1 MQDVL
6 IVMVLIRFMMLMMEE
21 ELPNLVNYVIK
32 KDTLILWQILV
43 HIVIILGEHGHLLIK
58 EEFQVIVKIAKE
70 KVLCLERN

>member
-1 MQDVL
+1 
-6 IVMVLIRFMMLMMEE
+6 MVLIRFMMLMMEE
-21 ELPNLVNYVIK
+21 EFLILVNYVIK

-70 KVLCLERN
+70 KVLCLEKN

>member
-43 HIVIILGEHGHLLIK
+43 HIVIILGEHGLLLIK

-70 KVLCLERN
+70 KVLCLEKN

>member
-1 MQDVL
+1 
-6 IVMVLIRFMMLMMEE
+6 MVLIRFMMLMMEE

-43 HIVIILGEHGHLLIK
+43 HIVIILGEHGLLLIK

-70 KVLCLERN
+70 KVLCLEKN

>member
-1 MQDVL
+1 
-6 IVMVLIRFMMLMMEE
+6 MMLMMEE
-21 ELPNLVNYVIK
+21 EFLILVNYVIK

-70 KVLCLERN
+70 KVLCLEKN

>member
-1 MQDVL
+1 
-6 IVMVLIRFMMLMMEE
+6 MMLMMEE

-43 HIVIILGEHGHLLIK
+43 HIVIILGEHGLLLIN

>member
-1 MQDVL
+1 
-6 IVMVLIRFMMLMMEE
+6 MVLIRFMMLMMEE

-43 HIVIILGEHGHLLIK
+43 HTVIILGEHGLLLIK

>member
-1 MQDVL
+1 
-6 IVMVLIRFMMLMMEE
+6 MVLIRFMMLMMEE
-21 ELPNLVNYVIK
+21 EFLILVNYVIK

-43 HIVIILGEHGHLLIK
+43 HIVIILVEHGHLLIR

>member
-1 MQDVL
+1 MQDVH

-70 KVLCLERN
+70 KVLCLEKN

>member
-6 IVMVLIRFMMLMMEE
+6 IVMVLIRFMMLTMEE

-32 KDTLILWQILV
+32 KDILILWQILV
-43 HIVIILGEHGHLLIK
+43 HIVIILGELGHLLIR
-58 EEFQVIVKIAKE
+58 EEFQVIVNNAKE

>member
-1 MQDVL
+1 
-6 IVMVLIRFMMLMMEE
+6 MVLIRFMMLMMEE
-21 ELPNLVNYVIK
+21 EFLILVNYVIK

-43 HIVIILGEHGHLLIK
+43 HIVIILGEHGLLLIK

>member
-1 MQDVL
+1 
-6 IVMVLIRFMMLMMEE
+6 MMEE
-21 ELPNLVNYVIK
+21 EFLILVNYVIK

-70 KVLCLERN
+70 KVLCLEKN

>member
-1 MQDVL
+1 
-6 IVMVLIRFMMLMMEE
+6 MVLIRFMMLMMEE

-43 HIVIILGEHGHLLIK
+43 HIVIILGEHGLLLIK

>member
-1 MQDVL
+1 MQDVH

-32 KDTLILWQILV
+32 KDILILWQILV
-43 HIVIILGEHGHLLIK
+43 HIVIILGELGHLQIR
-58 EEFQVIVKIAKE
+58 EEFQVIVNNAKE